1 MGSPKCILQHPS
13 KQTKPR
19 GKYSLKEC
27 EIYFTLKKL
36 LSFGFGMLFAL
47 TGIGL
52 LAQLFKICNI
62 CDKIMRVPEKI
73 NSLNFVIK
81 SWKSPWIKANE
92 SFMNHDT
99 ENNKFSMVY
108 S

>member
-1 MGSPKCILQHPS
+1 
-13 KQTKPR
+13 
-19 GKYSLKEC
+19 
-27 EIYFTLKKL
+27 
-36 LSFGFGMLFAL
+36 MLFAL

-62 CDKIMRVPEKI
+62 SDKIMQVREKI
-73 NSLNFVIK
+73 NSLNFIIK